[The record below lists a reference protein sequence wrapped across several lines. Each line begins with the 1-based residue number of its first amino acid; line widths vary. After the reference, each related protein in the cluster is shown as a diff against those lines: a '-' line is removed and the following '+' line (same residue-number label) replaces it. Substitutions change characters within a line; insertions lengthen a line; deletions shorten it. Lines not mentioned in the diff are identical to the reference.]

1 LEPRDTTASFYEY
14 WGKLSAQPDP
24 IGAESPYHL
33 LVFHS
38 LDVAAVCYELL
49 SDRYSLVHDFVDL
62 LEVSQKEFR
71 QLFVFIV
78 VLHDLGKFASA
89 FQGLAPSH
97 FPNLKIPTSRKEY
110 DGARFRHD
118 RLGAYFWWEIS
129 NTNPL
134 ALAEYGHLSERERGR
149 VNDVLRILMECS
161 LGHHGQPVNHDE
173 IKKIKRSF
181 TKQHNLDAATAFTK
195 EMVTLFKP
203 SLSVSFCQKKEW
215 RTRLEQISWH
225 LAGLAVLSDWVGS
238 DNSDFPY
245 QCEPVPL
252 EKYWCTARENAACA
266 LRKKELTTKFSVK
279 QFGGIKDS
287 FKFDPTPLQSWAETV
302 PVDNTPQLF
311 ILEDVTGAGK
321 TEAALALTQ
330 RLMAAGAADG
340 FYYGL
345 PTMATSNAIFG
356 RVADH
361 YLQMYEAAGD
371 APSIVLAHG
380 AREMSEAF
388 RDVLKVSAA
397 VDEQYEYDESKSGAG
412 CNQWFADS
420 RKKALLVP
428 VGVGTIDQALI
439 AVLPRRHQSLRVYGL
454 YRKVLIFD
462 EVHAADE
469 YMFQLLEG
477 LLKLHF
483 HQGGSVILLTATLP
497 LRQRERLTEIWQKA
511 AFLVPQ
517 RPQLSDFPLATKVS
531 VCSSPQL
538 LEQKMDS
545 RADVSREVAVQFIDD
560 FDTCTAKVV
569 EAAENGQCVVWV
581 RNSVDDAVE
590 AYRIIFALLSEPK
603 DVLLF
608 HSRFILD
615 DRKAIEQRVLH
626 IFGKESTKE
635 IRRGKVLVATQVFQ
649 ESLDADCDLLV
660 SDICPI
666 DDLIQRAGRLHRHT
680 RNEDGAYEQGVTDFR
695 PAPQILIHAPEWDE
709 DPSTDW
715 LSRNFKNT
723 GFVYRSPGRL
733 WLGMR
738 VLRKFGAIRM
748 PEEAR
753 QLIESVYGEDGCNE
767 IPEKLIR
774 AENELIGAIR
784 SKEAKARDIM
794 LDWHYGYCARSGYWH
809 EDNVEIS
816 TRFSDLESV
825 EVVVLKTTD
834 EGELIP
840 WAGNGKFAIQLSTVK
855 LAKKSYA
862 DKLQPFPESLE
873 SHRNKLET
881 RYHQLK
887 YRQCWLPFTD
897 PLFTYQPKIG
907 FCKRLEQEQEEK

>member
-1 LEPRDTTASFYEY
+1 LESCQTTASFYKY

-24 IGAESPYHL
+24 AGTENPYHL

-49 SDRYSLVHDFVDL
+49 SDHFSLVHDLADL
-62 LEVSQKEFR
+62 LEVSPKEFR
-71 QLFVFIV
+71 QLFAFII

-89 FQGLAPSH
+89 FQGLAPSL
-97 FPNLKIPTSRKEY
+97 FPDLKIPTSRKEY

-134 ALAEYGHLSERERGR
+134 ALAEYEHLSERERGR
-149 VNDVLRILMECS
+149 VDDVLRILMECS
-161 LGHHGQPVNHDE
+161 LGHHGQPVDHDE
-173 IKKIKRSF
+173 IKKIKRSY
-181 TKQHNLDAATAFTK
+181 TTPHNLDAAVAFTK

-203 SLSVSFCQKKEW
+203 SLPVSLCLNKDW

-238 DNSDFPY
+238 DSSDFPY
-245 QCEPVPL
+245 KCEPVPL
-252 EKYWCTARENAACA
+252 EKYWRTAREKAVCA

-279 QFGGIKDS
+279 QFGGIKDC
-287 FKFDPTPLQSWAETV
+287 FKFDPTPLQSWAESV
-302 PVDNTPQLF
+302 SVDNTPQLF

-340 FYYGL
+340 FYFGL
-345 PTMATSNAIFG
+345 PTMATSNAMFG
-356 RVADH
+356 RVANH
-361 YLQMYEAAGD
+361 YLQMYETAGD

-380 AREMSEAF
+380 AREMSETF
-388 RDVLKVSAA
+388 RDALKVSAA
-397 VDEQYEYDESKSGAG
+397 TDGQYEYDESKKGAG

-477 LLKLHF
+477 LLKLHL

-497 LRQRERLTEIWQKA
+497 LKQRERLTEIWQKA
-511 AFLVPQ
+511 AYLE
-517 RPQLSDFPLATKVS
+517 PQLLQITDFPLATKVS
-531 VCSSPQL
+531 VCSSPQV
-538 LEQKMDS
+538 LEQKLES

-560 FDTCTAKVV
+560 FDTCTEKIV
-569 EAAENGQCVVWV
+569 AAAADGQCVVWV

-590 AYRIIFALLSEPK
+590 AYRKISALLSEPK

-615 DRKAIEQRVLH
+615 DRKAIEERVLH
-626 IFGKESTKE
+626 LFGKESTGE
-635 IRRGKVLVATQVFQ
+635 IRCGKVLIATQVFQ
-649 ESLDADCDLLV
+649 ESLDVDCDLLV

-680 RNEDGAYEQGVTDFR
+680 RNVNGAYEQGITDCR
-695 PAPQILIHAPEWDE
+695 PAPQILIQAPEWDE
-709 DPSTDW
+709 NPSTDW
-715 LSRNFKNT
+715 LSRNFRNT

-738 VLRKFGAIRM
+738 VLRKLGAIRM
-748 PEEAR
+748 PGEAR
-753 QLIESVYGEDGCNE
+753 QLIESVYGEDAYNE

-774 AENELIGAIR
+774 AENELIGTIR
-784 SKEAKARDIM
+784 SNEAKARDIM

-809 EDNVEIS
+809 EDNIEIS
-816 TRFSDLESV
+816 TRFSDLDSV
-825 EVVVLKTTD
+825 EVVVFKTTD
-834 EGELIP
+834 DGELIP

-855 LAKKSYA
+855 LAKNSYA

-873 SHRNKLET
+873 TQRNKVET
-881 RYHQLK
+881 RYRQMK
-887 YRQCWLPFTD
+887 YRQCWLPDTD
-897 PLFTYQPKIG
+897 PLFTYQATVG
-907 FCKRLEQEQEEK
+907 FCKRQEQEQEEM

>member
-1 LEPRDTTASFYEY
+1 MVYQGKAGIKNADYSLFQLKNCVVEEFATTMVKLEEGIFLEPCDTTAAFYKY
-14 WGKLSAQPDP
+14 WGKLSVQPNP
-24 IGAESPYHL
+24 IGVESPYHL

-49 SDRYSLVHDFVDL
+49 TDRYSLVHDFANL

-134 ALAEYGHLSERERGR
+134 ALAEYEHLSERERGR

-181 TKQHNLDAATAFTK
+181 AKQHNLDAATAFTK

-203 SLSVSFCQKKEW
+203 SLPVSFCQKKEW

-252 EKYWCTARENAACA
+252 ENYWCTARENAVRA
-266 LRKKELTTKFSVK
+266 LRKKELTTQFFVK
-279 QFGGIKDS
+279 QFGGIKDC
-287 FKFDPTPLQSWAETV
+287 FKFDPTPLQSWAESV

-311 ILEDVTGAGK
+311 ILEDVTGSGK

-340 FYYGL
+340 FYFGL
-345 PTMATSNAIFG
+345 PTMATSNAMFS

-361 YLQMYEAAGD
+361 YIQMYENAVA

-380 AREMSEAF
+380 AREMSETF
-388 RDVLKVSAA
+388 RDVLKASAA
-397 VDEQYEYDESKSGAG
+397 TDGQYEYDESKKGAG

-477 LLKLHF
+477 LLKLHL

-497 LRQRERLTEIWQKA
+497 LKQRKRLTEIWQKA
-511 AFLVPQ
+511 ALLVPQ
-517 RPQLSDFPLATKVS
+517 LPQLSDFPLVTKVS
-531 VCSSPQL
+531 ACSYCQL
-538 LEQKMDS
+538 LEEKLES
-545 RADVSREVAVQFIDD
+545 RADVSREVTVQFIDD
-560 FDTCTAKVV
+560 FETCAEKIV
-569 EAAENGQCVVWV
+569 AAAADGQCVVWV

-590 AYRIIFALLSEPK
+590 AFRNITALMSEPK

-608 HSRFILD
+608 HGRFILD
-615 DRKAIEQRVLH
+615 DRIAMEKRVLH
-626 IFGKESTKE
+626 IFGKESTGE
-635 IRRGKVLVATQVFQ
+635 LRRGKVLIATQVFQ

-666 DDLIQRAGRLHRHT
+666 DDLIRRAGRLHRHT
-680 RNEDGAYEQGVTDFR
+680 RNEDGSYEQNITDCR
-695 PAPQILIHAPEWDE
+695 PAPKILIHAPEWDNN
-709 DPSTDW
+709 PSTDW
-715 LSRNFKNT
+715 LSRNFRNT

-738 VLRKFGAIRM
+738 VLRRLGAIRM
-748 PEEAR
+748 PGEAR
-753 QLIESVYGEDGCNE
+753 KLIESVYGEDAYNLN
-767 IPEKLIR
+767 I
-774 AENELIGAIR
+774 
-784 SKEAKARDIM
+784 AKR
-794 LDWHYGYCARSGYWH
+794 
-809 EDNVEIS
+809 
-816 TRFSDLESV
+816 
-825 EVVVLKTTD
+825 
-834 EGELIP
+834 
-840 WAGNGKFAIQLSTVK
+840 
-855 LAKKSYA
+855 
-862 DKLQPFPESLE
+862 
-873 SHRNKLET
+873 
-881 RYHQLK
+881 
-887 YRQCWLPFTD
+887 
-897 PLFTYQPKIG
+897 
-907 FCKRLEQEQEEK
+907 